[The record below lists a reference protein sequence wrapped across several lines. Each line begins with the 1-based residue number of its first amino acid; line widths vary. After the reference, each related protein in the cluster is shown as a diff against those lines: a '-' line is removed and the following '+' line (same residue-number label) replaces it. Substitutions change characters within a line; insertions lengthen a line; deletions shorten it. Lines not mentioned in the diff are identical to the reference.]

1 MADTAEEKKIVGL
14 SCGRPNGNC
23 ETLLRAAAMA
33 AEEYGVKTEIIR
45 ATELDIR
52 RCRGCDSC
60 LNAYFEGKSA
70 KCPVKD
76 DVAWV
81 LDKTVAEDC
90 ALILSIPV
98 FYLRSNALFMCIT
111 ERLHGLMF
119 GSNLKILEKK
129 NVGAIISVGG
139 GPPDWTPLALVTA
152 NIFLQHH
159 RILVD
164 QMQVNRVPVV
174 LNEQNLERAKRLGA
188 NVARAMQLPPEEVR
202 YLGDDTPVSCP
213 VCHCNVLV
221 VPEELPTVYC
231 PVCWVRGKIVLR
243 DGRMEVSWNPED
255 VREPRFSLEGVR
267 RHLADIA
274 RWRTEVVRPQV
285 GKVKEIARQFEGFG
299 ALVSPPHEPSR

>member
-1 MADTAEEKKIVGL
+1 MGDTRVKRKIVGL

-33 AEEYGVKTEIIR
+33 AEELGATTEIIR
-45 ATELDIR
+45 AAELDIR

-119 GSNLKILEKK
+119 GSSLKILEKK

-174 LNEQNLERAKRLGA
+174 LSEQNIERAKRLGA
-188 NVARAMQLPPEEVR
+188 NVARAMSLPPEEVR
-202 YLGDDTPVSCP
+202 YMGEDTAVSCP

-221 VPEELPTVYC
+221 VPDNLPHVYC
-231 PVCWVRGKIVLR
+231 PTCWVRGEIVVR
-243 DGRMEVSWNPED
+243 EGTMAVAWNEED
-255 VREPRFSLEGVR
+255 VRYPRFSLEGVK

-274 RWRTEVVRPQV
+274 RWRTEVVKPQRDKLKELGRP
-285 GKVKEIARQFEGFG
+285 FDGFG
-299 ALVSPPHEPSR
+299 TLVSPGSN